1 MKDMENTLIFKIKSI
16 KDTGAKAKDAEKEI
30 SLNLTATILLDSGKT
45 INLVDQLSTSV
56 ITEVLKKD
64 IIAMEIGLENK

>member
-30 SLNLTATILLDSGKT
+30 SLNLTATILLGNGKT
-45 INLVDQLSTSV
+45 INFMDQLSTSV